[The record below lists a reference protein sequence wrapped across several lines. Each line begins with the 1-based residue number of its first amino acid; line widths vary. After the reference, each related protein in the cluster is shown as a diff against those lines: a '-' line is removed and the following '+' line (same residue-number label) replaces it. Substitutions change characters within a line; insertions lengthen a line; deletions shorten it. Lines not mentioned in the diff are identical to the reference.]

1 MENFLLLRPPKPTE
15 NNMTDLINPSLGNPL
30 NAETVTVQDF
40 AWNNT
45 TRNTIDAEANEI
57 AARMAVFMGGLK

>member
-1 MENFLLLRPPKPTE
+1 
-15 NNMTDLINPSLGNPL
+15 MTDLINPSLGNPL

-40 AWNNT
+40 ARNNT